1 MRLVV
6 HLLILTL
13 IHFLLS
19 VWVGSWSC
27 IPLVFFWV
35 VFFRADRWSIFWPIL
50 SILTSSFSMI
60 LWKDL
65 PNQHILS
72 IKMAQVMGMGKHYP
86 LFIALSLLIPMVLSL
101 LSALFADALVR
112 RTRIKRRGDAI

>member
-13 IHFLLS
+13 IHFVLS
-19 VWVGSWSC
+19 MYLGSWSC
-27 IPLVFFWV
+27 ILLVFFWV
-35 VFFRADRWSIFWPIL
+35 VFFRAERWSVFWPIL
-50 SILTSSFSMI
+50 SIMISSFCMI
-60 LWKDL
+60 LWKDI

-72 IKMAQVMGMGKHYP
+72 TKMAMVMGMGKNYP

-112 RTRIKRRGDAI
+112 RTRIKRKGDAI